1 MEENKYNLDNTKN
14 CISDGNNTLIITYD
28 KDDVLHPRHDQT
40 NACHLV
46 SLTNRLE
53 GDLDVVDSMT
63 DALKSLITDAHLD
76 VKTLGITEVDI
87 KNEPRKSFEK
97 ILKEYDKQLEDGN
110 IQNSTFNQLA
120 ICPLYLYEHGGMSLN
135 TYRQDRWD
143 SSLVGIAYITKEEAQ
158 EMMMNKDAYNMH
170 EELNAYF
177 EENIQFELNELNQ
190 YFNGEVYEGHLYQKT
205 QDEIGNISD
214 ELMWE
219 EHDLYFPSLNATK
232 EYFLDNLIDPN
243 LSGGKIF
250 DMDNLREFNET
261 MDINKFDI
269 DAFKS
274 ENYGQ
279 NEVEIYGDS
288 AGWYASIEQKD
299 NILGNVYTAI
309 ISTEYP
315 NVLSIFKGTDV
326 SEFTQ
331 ENMVLTKK
339 KSELNSTQLDV
350 YNKLNDSLMSWVEKM
365 PHREM
370 LPYYVMQKQMQ
381 EEIKS
386 GKESCNNINY
396 KNLGNKN
403 HSNKSKEEKGQE
415 K

>member
-28 KDDVLHPRHDQT
+28 KDDVLHPRKDQY
-40 NACHLV
+40 NHCHLIP
-46 SLTNRLE
+46 LTSRLRT
-53 GDLDVVDSMT
+53 DLDDIESIT
-63 DALKSLITDAHLD
+63 DALKNLITDAHLD
-76 VKTLGITEVDI
+76 CGVLGLEEDAIEH
-87 KNEPRKSFEK
+87 KPEWCFNE
-97 ILKEYDKQLEDGN
+97 ILNAYNKELEDGE
-110 IQNSTFNQLA
+110 IQNSTFNQLV
-120 ICPLYLYEHGGMSLN
+120 ICPLWLYKHSGVSLN

-143 SSLVGIAYITKEEAQ
+143 SSFVGIAYITKEEVQ
-158 EMMMNKDAYNMH
+158 EMMMDKDAYNMH
-170 EELNAYF
+170 EELVTFF
-177 EENIQFELNELNQ
+177 EKNIQWELNELNQ
-190 YFNGEVYEGHLYQKT
+190 YFNGEVYASYLYQKKQLV
-205 QDEIGNISD
+205 QDEHN
-214 ELMWE
+214 
-219 EHDLYFPSLNATK
+219 LYYPNLNAIK
-232 EYFLDNLIDPN
+232 EMYLNDSNLESGVTFDLNN
-243 LSGGKIF
+243 LQ
-250 DMDNLREFNET
+250 EFEET
-261 MDINKFDI
+261 MDIDKFDI
-269 DAFKS
+269 NAFKY

-279 NEVEIYGDS
+279 NEVEIYGDN

-365 PHREM
+365 PCREKSQ
-370 LPYYVMQKQMQ
+370 YYVMQKQNR
-381 EEIKS
+381 EGIKNF
-386 GKESCNNINY
+386 KEPCNNINY

-403 HSNKSKEEKGQE
+403 HTNKSKEEKGQE

>member
-14 CISDGNNTLIITYD
+14 CISDGNNTLIITHD
-28 KDDVLHPRHDQT
+28 KDCQFHPRKDQD
-40 NACHLV
+40 NLCHLIP
-46 SLTNRLE
+46 LTSRLKTN
-53 GDLDVVDSMT
+53 LDDIESIT
-63 DALKSLITDAHLD
+63 DTLTHLIADAHLD
-76 VKTLGITEVDI
+76 VKTLGITEADI
-87 KNEPRKSFEK
+87 KNEPRKGFEK

-120 ICPLYLYEHGGMSLN
+120 ICPLYLYEHGGVSLN

-143 SSLVGIAYITKEEAQ
+143 SSLVGIAYTTKDEVQ
-158 EMMMNKDAYNMH
+158 KWMMDKNGYNTH
-170 EELNAYF
+170 EELATIF
-177 EENIQFELNELNQ
+177 EKNIQWELNELNQ
-190 YFNGEVYEGHLYQKT
+190 YCNDEVYAGYLYQKN
-205 QDEIGNISD
+205 QLVQEAYA
-214 ELMWE
+214 
-219 EHDLYFPSLNATK
+219 LYYPNLNAIK
-232 EYFLDNLIDPN
+232 EMYLNDSNLESGVTFDLNN
-243 LSGGKIF
+243 LQ
-250 DMDNLREFNET
+250 EFEET
-261 MDINKFDI
+261 MDIDKFDI
-269 DAFKS
+269 NAFKY
-274 ENYGQ
+274 ENYGS

-299 NILGNVYTAI
+299 NILGNVYTTI

-370 LPYYVMQKQMQ
+370 LPYYMMQKQMQ

>member
-1 MEENKYNLDNTKN
+1 MYLNDSNLESGVTFDL
-14 CISDGNNTLIITYD
+14 NNL
-28 KDDVLHPRHDQT
+28 Q
-40 NACHLV
+40 
-46 SLTNRLE
+46 E
-53 GDLDVVDSMT
+53 
-63 DALKSLITDAHLD
+63 
-76 VKTLGITEVDI
+76 
-87 KNEPRKSFEK
+87 FE
-97 ILKEYDKQLEDGN
+97 
-110 IQNSTFNQLA
+110 
-120 ICPLYLYEHGGMSLN
+120 
-135 TYRQDRWD
+135 
-143 SSLVGIAYITKEEAQ
+143 
-158 EMMMNKDAYNMH
+158 
-170 EELNAYF
+170 
-177 EENIQFELNELNQ
+177 
-190 YFNGEVYEGHLYQKT
+190 
-205 QDEIGNISD
+205 
-214 ELMWE
+214 
-219 EHDLYFPSLNATK
+219 
-232 EYFLDNLIDPN
+232 
-243 LSGGKIF
+243 
-250 DMDNLREFNET
+250 ET
-261 MDINKFDI
+261 MDIDKFDI
-269 DAFKS
+269 NAFKY

-279 NEVEIYGDS
+279 NEVEIYGDN

-299 NILGNVYTAI
+299 NILGNVYTAL

-365 PHREM
+365 PCREKSQ
-370 LPYYVMQKQMQ
+370 YYVMQKQNR

>member
-28 KDDVLHPRHDQT
+28 KDTVLHPRHDQT

-53 GDLDVVDSMT
+53 GDLDVVDSIT
-63 DALKSLITDAHLD
+63 DALKNLIESAHLD
-76 VKTLGITEVDI
+76 CEALGLEKDDI
-87 KNEPRKSFEK
+87 KDEPKYCFTE
-97 ILKEYDKQLEDGN
+97 ILKAYDKELEDGE
-110 IQNSTFNQLA
+110 IQNSTFNQLV
-120 ICPLYLYEHGGMSLN
+120 ICPLWLYKHSGVSLN

-143 SSLVGIAYITKEEAQ
+143 SSFVGIAYITKEEVQ
-158 EMMMNKDAYNMH
+158 EMMMDKDAYNMH
-170 EELNAYF
+170 EELVTFF
-177 EENIQFELNELNQ
+177 EKNIQWELNELNQ
-190 YFNGEVYEGHLYQKT
+190 YFNGEVYASYLYQKKQLV
-205 QDEIGNISD
+205 QDEHN
-214 ELMWE
+214 
-219 EHDLYFPSLNATK
+219 LYYPNLNAIK
-232 EYFLDNLIDPN
+232 EMYLNDSNLESGVTFDLNN
-243 LSGGKIF
+243 LQ
-250 DMDNLREFNET
+250 EFEET
-261 MDINKFDI
+261 MDIDKFDI
-269 DAFKS
+269 NAFKY

-279 NEVEIYGDS
+279 NEVEIYGDN

-365 PHREM
+365 PCREKSQ
-370 LPYYVMQKQMQ
+370 YYVMQKQNR